1 MTATLRRKIT
11 GLALCAILT
20 VTAIRP
26 AMADHPRPENTIPTK
41 SDIVWIGV
49 AIAAIGAGIAIGVVL
64 AVGHHDHNMTG
75 CAATGPNGLELLS
88 ESDQQTYALLG
99 NTADIKTGDRVRVS
113 ARKQKTTGEG
123 PRILVVN
130 KLGKDF
136 GSCTGSP
143 AHP

>member
-1 MTATLRRKIT
+1 VTAILRRQIT
-11 GLALCAILT
+11 ALALCCILA

-26 AMADHPRPENTIPTK
+26 AFADHPRPDHSLPTQG
-41 SDIVWIGV
+41 DIVWIGV
-49 AIAAIGAGIAIGVVL
+49 GIAAIGAGIAIGIVL

-113 ARKQKTTGEG
+113 ARKQKTAAAG